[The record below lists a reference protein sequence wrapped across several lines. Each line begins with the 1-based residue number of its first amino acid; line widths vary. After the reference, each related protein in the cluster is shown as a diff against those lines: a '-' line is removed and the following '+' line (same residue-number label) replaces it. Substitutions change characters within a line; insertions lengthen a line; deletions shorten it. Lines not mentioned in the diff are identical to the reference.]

1 MDLCTIARQVLEIEA
16 KAISRLMERI
26 GPSFES
32 AVQLILSGKGRVV
45 VTGIGKS
52 GIIGEKIAS
61 TLSSTGTPSF
71 FLHPVEGVHG
81 DLGMVT
87 KDDIVI
93 AISNSGRTEEINQ
106 IIPSLKRIGVQI
118 IGLCGD
124 PNSPLAKSCDIVLDV
139 SVEKEACPL
148 GLAPTASTT
157 AALAMGDALAVALF
171 KERGLT
177 EEDFALLHPGGLLG
191 KQLLLKVSD
200 LMHAGDTLPRVSV
213 GTPMKSAILEMS
225 RKRLGMTTVIDFE
238 GNLVGMITDGDL
250 RRLIE
255 KGKEN
260 ILDLPVEE
268 VMTKNPKV
276 IEKDILAIAALRTM
290 EDFSITS
297 LVIVD
302 HNQRLEGVIHI
313 HDILKQGLK

>member
-1 MDLCTIARQVLEIEA
+1 MDLCKVARQVLEIEA

-26 GPSFES
+26 DRSFES
-32 AVQLILSGKGRVV
+32 AVRLILSGKGRVV

-71 FLHPVEGVHG
+71 FLHPVNGIHG

-93 AISNSGRTEEINQ
+93 AISNSGATEEISQ

-118 IGLCGD
+118 IALCGD
-124 PNSPLAKSCDIVLDV
+124 PSSPLSKNADILLDV

-177 EEDFALLHPGGLLG
+177 EDDFALLHPGGLLG

-200 LMHAGDTLPRVSV
+200 LMHTGDSLPKVLVS
-213 GTPMKSAILEMS
+213 TPMRSAILEMS
-225 RKRLGMTTVIDFE
+225 RKRLGLTVVTDFE
-238 GNLVGMITDGDL
+238 GRLEGVITDGDL

-260 ILDLPVEE
+260 ILQLPAKEA
-268 VMTKNPKV
+268 MTKNPKT
-276 IEKDILAIAALRTM
+276 IKKDVRALSALRTM

-302 HNQRLEGVIHI
+302 NNQRLEGIIHI
-313 HDILKQGLK
+313 HDILKAGLR

>member
-1 MDLCTIARQVLEIEA
+1 MDLCRIAKQVLEIEA
-16 KAISRLMERI
+16 EAISRLIERI
-26 GPSFES
+26 DSSFES

-52 GIIGEKIAS
+52 GIIGEKLSA

-71 FLHPVEGVHG
+71 FLHPTEGIHG

-106 IIPSLKRIGVQI
+106 IIPSLKRIGVKI
-118 IGLCGD
+118 IALCGD
-124 PNSPLAKSCDIVLDV
+124 SGSPISKNADIVLDV

-177 EEDFALLHPGGLLG
+177 EKDFALLHPGGLLG

-200 LMHAGDTLPRVSV
+200 LMTRGDNLPKVLVS
-213 GTPMKSAILEMS
+213 TPIKSAILEMS
-225 RKRLGMTTVIDFE
+225 RKRLGMTIVTDLKGKF
-238 GNLVGMITDGDL
+238 VGIITDGDL

-260 ILDLPVEE
+260 ILDIPAEE
-268 VMTKNPKV
+268 AMTKNPKV
-276 IEKDILAIAALRTM
+276 IEKDLLAIAALRTM

-302 HNQRLEGVIHI
+302 NNQIPEGVIHI
-313 HDILKQGLK
+313 HDILRAGLK